1 MIPWLLLTL
10 SLAAPVEGPARRDPE
25 RSGKGML
32 IAGGVMLTLGG
43 FYRLGVESF
52 WWTRTELPPGDRFG
66 RWSVPNVALITN
78 LGNVLLVA
86 PGVGLLLAG
95 EHRYG
100 RWEAVRHR
108 ADGARRLDIPR
119 LRRTGLGLLG
129 AGLAVLVL
137 GRSLF
142 LPFTR
147 VCTTNTCAYSLL
159 ESTYWAG
166 AGMTMAGAAMMTYA
180 RGYDQTWSKGQVRVA
195 PLASPGFAG
204 LVVGGKF

>member
-10 SLAAPVEGPARRDPE
+10 SLVAPIEGPPRRAPE

-32 IAGGVMLTLGG
+32 IAGGVMLTVGAL
-43 FYRLGVESF
+43 YRLGVESF

-66 RWSVPNVALITN
+66 RWSVANVALITN
-78 LGNVLLVA
+78 LGNVLFVA

-95 EHRYG
+95 ERRYG
-100 RWEAVRHR
+100 RFEAARHR
-108 ADGARRLDIPR
+108 ADGVRRQDLPR
-119 LRRTGLGLLG
+119 LRRTGFGLLG
-129 AGLAVLVL
+129 AGLGVLVL

-147 VCTTNTCAYSLL
+147 ACTTNACAYSLL

-166 AGMTMAGAAMMTYA
+166 AGMTVAGAAMLTYA
-180 RGYDQTWSKGQVRVA
+180 RGYDHTWPKGQVRVA

-204 LVVGGKF
+204 LMLAGKF